1 MSFDNTPDLNKTGL
15 DQTGDYH
22 DTGNYFEE
30 DLKNAELNGKPSDIQ
45 GKVEHYCS
53 SDDEYSDTFNRL
65 VTEGFAEKHMI
76 PILWSEEMDSAPSQR
91 SKWISDLMDEIK
103 KRWPQTTDNTGYFA
117 TSICVSSDLKM
128 AASQKP
134 FFLASVVLV

>member
-1 MSFDNTPDLNKTGL
+1 MSFDNTPDLITGL
-15 DQTGDYH
+15 DPNGDYH
-22 DTGNYFEE
+22 DPRNNFEE
-30 DLKNAELNGKPSDIQ
+30 NSENADLNGRPSDIQ
-45 GKVEHYCS
+45 GEVQHVCS
-53 SDDEYSDTFNRL
+53 SDDEYSDTYHRL

-76 PILWSEEMDSAPSQR
+76 PISWSEEMDSAPSQR

-128 AASQKP
+128 AASHQP